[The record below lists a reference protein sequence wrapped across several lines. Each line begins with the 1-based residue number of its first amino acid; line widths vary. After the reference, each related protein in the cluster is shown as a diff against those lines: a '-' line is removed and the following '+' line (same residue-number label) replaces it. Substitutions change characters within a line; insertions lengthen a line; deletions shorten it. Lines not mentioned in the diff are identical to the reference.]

1 MQTKRDVINWLEENR
16 QTFIDISDAIWANPE
31 VAWREFEASRLQA
44 DFLAE
49 EGFQITWDIGGIN
62 TAFVAEWGTGH
73 PIVGTLGE
81 YDALAGLSQKNQPIK
96 EPIVEGDPGQGC
108 GHNLLGTGCLAT
120 TVALKR
126 WLEATGREGTV
137 RYYGC
142 PAEEQISGKTFM
154 ARDGVFDDLD
164 AALNYHPSTLN
175 MPGKGS
181 SVGVYDLVFKFHG
194 TAAHAGGSPHH
205 GRSALDAVELMNV
218 GVNFLR
224 EHVTEKVRIHYAITH
239 GGDLPNVVPPEAEV
253 WYFVRAHERKELDEV
268 ADRVRKCAEGA
279 AIMTETTY
287 EERFRGGCSSVLN
300 NHYLADLHY
309 EAMKFVGPIEFTEEE
324 IAYAQTINDA
334 YPAENAEKV
343 FKNLKVPEEWQDRVD
358 SLAGQPLIG
367 ENFPAWNADNI
378 GTGSTDVGDVS
389 WITPLTM
396 IRTACYATGA
406 AGHSWGIAATC
417 GMSIG
422 HKGMMHAAKVMA
434 VAAMDLWLDPTHLRK
449 AREEFERQTKD
460 RPYESP
466 IPEDVAPPRYPNPVR
481 GVD

>member
-1 MQTKRDVINWLEENR
+1 VQTKRDVINWLEDNR
-16 QTFIDISDAIWANPE
+16 QQFIDMSNVIWANPE
-31 VAWREFEASRLQA
+31 VAWREFEASKLQA

-49 EGFQITWDIGGIN
+49 EGFDITWDIGGIN
-62 TAFVAEWGTGH
+62 TAFVAEWGEGH

-81 YDALAGLSQKNQPIK
+81 YDALAGLSQKNQPTK
-96 EPIVEGDPGQGC
+96 EPIAESDPGQGC

-164 AALNYHPSTLN
+164 AAFNYHPSTMN

-253 WYFVRAHERKELDEV
+253 WYFVRAHERAELDEV
-268 ADRVRKCAEGA
+268 ADRVNKCAQGA

-287 EERFRGGCSSVLN
+287 EEQFRGGCSSVLN
-300 NHYLADLHY
+300 NHTLADLHY
-309 EAMKFVGPIEFTEEE
+309 EAMKYVGPIEFTEEE
-324 IAYAQTINDA
+324 MAYAQTINDA
-334 YPAENAEKV
+334 YPAENAQNV
-343 FKNLKVPEEWQDRVD
+343 FKNLKVPEEWQARVD
-358 SLAGQPLIG
+358 ELKGQPLLG

-396 IRTACYATGA
+396 IRTACFATGA

-434 VAAMDLWLDPTHLRK
+434 VAAMDLWLDPAHLQK
-449 AREEFERQTKD
+449 ARAEFERKTKD
-460 RPYESP
+460 KPYTSP
-466 IPEDVAPPRYPNPVR
+466 IPDHVSPPQYPNPVR
-481 GVD
+481 GVE